1 MEGARVK
8 GGAQLGLQLRAQLE
22 DRELPHLVR
31 TGLPRQHAVCDE
43 RPGEHGVSRSADQ
56 WIPGSSGGQSQRSTS
71 VTTSDGARIVW
82 ASMYSM
88 ACKGFNPLQPL
99 MEDHNMEDHTY
110 TPHSP

>member
-1 MEGARVK
+1 MRASKAAPSWACSSARSLRIESCPTLYEQACPGSTQSDGAR
-8 GGAQLGLQLRAQLE
+8 
-22 DRELPHLVR
+22 
-31 TGLPRQHAVCDE
+31 
-43 RPGEHGVSRSADQ
+43 GEHGVSRSADQ

>member
-82 ASMYSM
+82 ASMYSI
-88 ACKGFNPLQPL
+88 AYKGL
-99 MEDHNMEDHTY
+99 
-110 TPHSP
+110 